1 MTVVSEHAGELYEM
15 WYLIAICFFILA
27 TGQGGCSPNNK
38 NSKHSSVTEK
48 RQETMERHRV
58 GRFAVRLP
66 ESMSRS
72 GENYKIRFSE
82 VEEVNWEGSRDIREV
97 RDSLWGQKLSDIQQL
112 KPPTG
117 QEQIV
122 IEERSISRNGVKLDG
137 VLYYGFDYT
146 EKLLAWEA
154 LLTKRSSALWI
165 RKEFSEDYTEEVV
178 DHLVEIASSYHSPPV
193 SENAWFYLEEG
204 AIALPYLEQESAYAS
219 FEGHPLDL
227 TLELEMKSTDEVSE
241 VGLLDRIAAAVGE
254 NFAPGVNTEKIRTGT
269 RTVAGLEGE
278 EAILKVSED
287 TDSTLSF
294 SWMYPGRE
302 DSGTHPKILLK
313 MESSVDEEDEKI
325 NIWDQVLDSMEAVG
339 R

>member
-1 MTVVSEHAGELYEM
+1 MTAVWSMRTNNM
-15 WYLIAICFFILA
+15 WSLIAACIFILA
-27 TGQGGCSPNNK
+27 TGQGACSPDSK
-38 NSKHSSVTEK
+38 NPEHFSVTK
-48 RQETMERHRV
+48 KSQEDMERHRI
-58 GRFAVRLP
+58 GRFALRLP

-97 RDSLWGQKLSDIQQL
+97 RDSLWGQKLSEIQQL

-137 VLYYGFDYT
+137 VRYYGFDYT
-146 EKLLAWEA
+146 DKLLIWEA
-154 LLTKRSSALWI
+154 LLAKRPSALWI
-165 RKEFSEDYTEEVV
+165 EKEFSEGYAEEVV
-178 DHLVEIASSYHSPPV
+178 NHLVEIASTYHSPPV
-193 SENAWFYLEEG
+193 SENAWFYLGEG
-204 AIALPYLEQESAYAS
+204 AIALPYLEQESAYVR

-241 VGLLDRIAAAVGE
+241 AGLLDRIAAAVGE

-269 RTVAGLEGE
+269 RTVAGLKGE
-278 EAILKVSED
+278 EAILKMSED
-287 TDSTLSF
+287 TDSMLSF
-294 SWMYPGRE
+294 SWMYSGRE

-325 NIWDQVLDSMEAVG
+325 NVWDQILDSMEPVG